1 MNADEKFERQASEA
15 LKAGADGLDAHI
27 RSRLTQARFAAV
39 EEARKA
45 RAGFEWRTWVPAGSL
60 AVAAVLA
67 VALWSGRSPQET
79 GNTAP
84 AVAVAQSPMDD
95 FELLTT
101 NENFELLEE
110 LEFYAWV
117 EDETDGDT
125 ADVG

>member
-1 MNADEKFERQASEA
+1 
-15 LKAGADGLDAHI
+15 
-27 RSRLTQARFAAV
+27 
-39 EEARKA
+39 
-45 RAGFEWRTWVPAGSL
+45 
-60 AVAAVLA
+60 
-67 VALWSGRSPQET
+67 
-79 GNTAP
+79 
-84 AVAVAQSPMDD
+84 MDD